1 MASAYSASKA
11 AVIGLT
17 KSIAKEVA
25 GTGVLVNCIAPAV
38 IDTPILGQLSE
49 EHIGYMVEKIPL
61 GRVGTARGGR
71 ASDRLSRERGSE
83 LRDRGLLRHLRRT
96 GGLLMRIVRFRA
108 AGEEPHFG
116 VVLPS
121 APTTVSELEE
131 DDVLAVMRGE
141 HSLTGRT
148 IEAVDAETLQLPPP
162 FELLV
167 PLEPPETWAA
177 GVTYERSR
185 DARVDE
191 SRVEARDVYGL
202 VYDAE
207 RPELF
212 LKDAVGRRTV
222 GPGGTVGV
230 RSDAAWT
237 VPEPELALVLD
248 DEGELLGATIGND
261 VTARDVEGANPLYLP
276 QAKLFAGACALGPAV
291 LVPTDWSEPFE
302 IEIRITGPDGAEV
315 VFEGRTSTARM
326 RRSFEELAAWLVRD
340 NPLPAGSVLLTGT
353 GLVPPDDVALTPG
366 QQVEIRI
373 PGIGKLVNPVG
384 AAADLLTGE
393 RSKTHVR

>member
-1 MASAYSASKA
+1 
-11 AVIGLT
+11 
-17 KSIAKEVA
+17 
-25 GTGVLVNCIAPAV
+25 
-38 IDTPILGQLSE
+38 
-49 EHIGYMVEKIPL
+49 
-61 GRVGTARGGR
+61 
-71 ASDRLSRERGSE
+71 
-83 LRDRGLLRHLRRT
+83 
-96 GGLLMRIVRFRA
+96 MRIVRFRA
-108 AGEEPHFG
+108 AGEEPRFG
-116 VVLPS
+116 VVLPA

-131 DDVLAVMRGE
+131 DDVLAVLRGE
-141 HSLTGRT
+141 QTLTGRT

-191 SRVEARDVYGL
+191 SRIEARDVYGL
-202 VYDAE
+202 VYYAD

-230 RSDAAWT
+230 RSDAAWM

-248 DEGELLGATIGND
+248 GEGELLGATIGND
-261 VTARDVEGANPLYLP
+261 VTARDVEAANPLYLP

-291 LVPTDWSEPFE
+291 LVPADWSEPFE
-302 IEIRITGPDGAEV
+302 IEVRITDAEGVV
-315 VFEGRTSTARM
+315 VFEGRTSTASM
-326 RRSFEELAAWLVRD
+326 RRSFGELAAWLVRD